1 MRQCLLA
8 IAICLTGVTPAA
20 AQNPVPTPLEKPSAA
35 DLEQGAKVY
44 ATFCSRCHGHDGS
57 GGMGPPLAR
66 PKLRRAAD
74 QAAIVEILVNGI
86 PGTAMMAAWS
96 LSEREVAQVAA
107 YVRSLGQ
114 RPAEKLPGDPG
125 RGQALYARLACASC
139 HMIDGAGAGVGPD
152 LSDAGALH
160 GSAFL
165 RESLLDPAAALPQ
178 RAVQYEPYGY
188 PSYLVVRAQPRGA
201 AEVAGV
207 RLNEDSFTIQLRDQQ
222 GRLHS
227 FRKAELQRLQ
237 QNAAVSLMPS
247 YRGLLSDGELDDL
260 VAYLMTR
267 RAER

>member
-1 MRQCLLA
+1 MRQYLLA
-8 IAICLTGVTPAA
+8 IAIGLASGAMAA

-35 DLEQGAKVY
+35 DLESGAKAY
-44 ATFCSRCHGHDGS
+44 ATYCSRCHGHDGT

-74 QAAIVEILVNGI
+74 EAAIIAILVNGI

-96 LSEREVAQVAA
+96 LSERELAQVAA

-114 RPAEKLPGDPG
+114 RPAETLPGDPAH
-125 RGQALYARLACASC
+125 GQALYARLACASC
-139 HMIDGAGAGVGPD
+139 HMIDGAGAGLAPD

-188 PSYLVVRAQPRGA
+188 ASYLVVRAQPRGA
-201 AEVAGV
+201 AEVTGV

-237 QNAAVSLMPS
+237 PEAGSLMPS
-247 YRGLLSDGELDDL
+247 YRGLVSDVELDDL